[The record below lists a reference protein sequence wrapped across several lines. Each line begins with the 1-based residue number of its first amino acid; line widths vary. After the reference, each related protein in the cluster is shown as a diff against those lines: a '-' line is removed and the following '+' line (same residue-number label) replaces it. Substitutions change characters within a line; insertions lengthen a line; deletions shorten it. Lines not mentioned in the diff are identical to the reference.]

1 MSKVI
6 ELEERN
12 QFRMLLHPVRLEMI
26 RMLRLTGRPLTAND
40 AARLLSLSPL
50 AAKGHLEKLAALGLA
65 ETRTETDGQGRKRVL
80 YSPADV
86 ELRLNLAR
94 KDAFQGEREA
104 LAAEFA
110 DAVFRDTLE
119 TARRYSEAEAE
130 ENCLFSVG
138 AAHLTR
144 REREE
149 LAGLVRDYLST
160 HRVPTPEAEE
170 EHWEFVLMARRA
182 PGEAEP
188 RR

>member
-1 MSKVI
+1 MTQII
-6 ELEERN
+6 ELNDRKHFRALLNPVRQDIIHLLRRAARPMTVSQVAE
-12 QFRMLLHPVRLEMI
+12 RMLLSPSAAQVHLNRLAE
-26 RMLRLTGRPLTAND
+26 LGVVEQVAVSGRP
-40 AARLLSLSPL
+40 
-50 AAKGHLEKLAALGLA
+50 AALYRL
-65 ETRTETDGQGRKRVL
+65 
-80 YSPADV
+80 ADV
-86 ELRLNLAR
+86 EIRLSLGR
-94 KDAFQGEREA
+94 KDGFQGEREA